1 MGRREL
7 LIALAFV
14 AVAVVA
20 YQLTAPASPASE
32 GGAVGDLLAEFRREI
47 RGNPGRGSFTH
58 RGLIATP
65 PGTTELR
72 PPAVNTLTLI
82 GEPRADIA
90 YELTVQSV
98 AADDTAARAAA
109 EGAGLAQDAFGSVL
123 ALRVTHPPQARSTS
137 TMTVRVPARLA
148 IRLEGVRRATVSQV
162 GALHLEGFV
171 GDAQVSEVAGAVS
184 GSHRNGTLTLAGA
197 ASVTLTLTGSRTTL
211 SGIRGT
217 TSLTGRGGEIRL
229 ADPAGAVDVNGTD
242 LDVSIATPRSRVR
255 IDASNGDVV
264 IDRPAAGTE
273 INGRRLKV
281 TVTLATAVPVTA
293 ATTEGSLTLLLDG
306 PPAVTI
312 DAAASEGATID
323 ASGFGVT
330 AEPFDRGL
338 RLTHRFGDDA
348 RVALRNQRGAIVIGP
363 VK

>member
-14 AVAVVA
+14 AVAIVA
-20 YQLTAPASPASE
+20 YQLTAPATPASA
-32 GGAVGDLLAEFRREI
+32 GGKIGDLLAEFRREI
-47 RGNPGRGSFTH
+47 RGNAGRASVTH
-58 RGLIATP
+58 RGVLEIP
-65 PGTTELR
+65 RGVTELR
-72 PPAVNTLTLI
+72 PPALSTLTLV
-82 GEPRADIA
+82 GEPRIDVA

-98 AADDTAARAAA
+98 AADDATARAAA
-109 EGAGLAQDAFGSVL
+109 EGAGLAEDAFGPVL
-123 ALRVTHPPQARSTS
+123 ALRVTHPLQARLTS
-137 TMTVRVPARLA
+137 TMTLRVPARLA
-148 IRLEGVRRATVSQV
+148 VRLEGVRRAAVSHV

-171 GDAQVSEVAGAVS
+171 GDAQISEIAGAVS

-211 SGIRGT
+211 SGIRGV
-217 TSLTGRGGEIRL
+217 TSVTGRGGEVRL
-229 ADPAGAVDVNGTD
+229 TDPAGPVDVNGTD
-242 LDVSIATPRSRVR
+242 LDVAITTPRARVR

-264 IDRPAAGTE
+264 VDRPAAETE
-273 INGRRLKV
+273 INGRRLD
-281 TVTLATAVPVTA
+281 VTLTLAAAVPVTA

-312 DAAASEGATID
+312 DAATSDGATID
-323 ASGFGVT
+323 ASAFGVV
-330 AEPFDRGL
+330 AAPIDRGQ
-338 RLTHRFGDDA
+338 RLAHRFGDAA